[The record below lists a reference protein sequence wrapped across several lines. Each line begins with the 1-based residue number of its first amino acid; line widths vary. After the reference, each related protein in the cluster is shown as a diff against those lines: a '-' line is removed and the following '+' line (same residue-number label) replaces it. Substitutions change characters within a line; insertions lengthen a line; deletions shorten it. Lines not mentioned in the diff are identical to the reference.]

1 MPYIVLSVI
10 RIEFLCQNNLRT
22 SRMLKNEMFGNF
34 DEVAKL
40 YKASDLIIKEA
51 NFVRSFQ

>member
-10 RIEFLCQNNLRT
+10 RIDFLCQNILRT
-22 SRMLKNEMFGNF
+22 SRMLKNEIFGNF

-40 YKASDLIIKEA
+40 CKASDIIIKET
-51 NFVRSFQ
+51 NFIRSF